1 MSDTSGQSGS
11 SAGRE
16 VTPLLASVL
25 AQLAC
30 PACFGDLHLDGPR
43 LLCNGCGRVYPIVD
57 GIPVLIVEQ
66 AEQRHVDGGKR

>member
-1 MSDTSGQSGS
+1 MSDESGQSVS
-11 SAGRE
+11 PVGRV

-25 AQLAC
+25 DQLAC

-43 LLCNGCGRVYPIVD
+43 LLCDGCGRIYPIVD

-66 AEQRHVDGGKR
+66 AEQRARES